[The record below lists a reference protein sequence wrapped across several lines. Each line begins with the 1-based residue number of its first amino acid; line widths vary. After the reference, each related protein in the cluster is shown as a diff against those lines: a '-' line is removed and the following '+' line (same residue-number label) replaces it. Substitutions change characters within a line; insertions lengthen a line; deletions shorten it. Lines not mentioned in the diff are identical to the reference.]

1 MIDFE
6 FEFQYAEEKQ
16 PTLQK
21 VGGSI
26 PAGRCVVLCGGSG
39 CGKSTL
45 LRCINGLIPQFY
57 EGELKGFCRLN
68 GQDTAGIR
76 IGEIGELAASVFQ
89 DPRSQFFTVNS
100 SNEVAFGLENHGLPQ
115 DKIRRR
121 VDEAFRIFHL
131 ERLKDRNVYELSSG
145 ERQLISILSAWAMD
159 TDIFLLDEP
168 TANLDFAATQQLKE
182 ILLALKK
189 QGKTLLLSEHRLYYL
204 ADIADEFWVMADGE
218 IKGKY
223 TAAEAK
229 AFSVERRQTLS
240 LRTLDLAEITVPE
253 KEPLPKTAPTALA
266 VSDVCYTYGRKAGD
280 TLSGVSFS
288 VREHEIVGLVGAN
301 GCGKTTIGKLIAGL
315 YRPSGGRIMLF
326 GKSQN
331 PKQLQKQV
339 LFILQEAEFQ
349 FFTGSVLHELQYGH
363 AVTPEFEAKTEALLK
378 SMDMWDCRNRHPFS
392 LSGGQMQRLTL
403 MMAYLSDKP
412 IVILDE
418 PTAGQD
424 AESLERCAAL
434 IREMRKEKTV
444 LIITHDPELIAGA
457 CDRCIGLSDGHAEIE
472 FPVHSERDLQAV
484 RQYMERFHL
493 SNAPAKKQH
502 KERFHPATKLLYW
515 LALLVVISTSNNHL
529 VYAVYTALIL
539 LTAADGW
546 LGTALAGGMSFGLLW
561 AANALLPGTVFSFML
576 VLFPRIIAV
585 GISMRTLIGRN
596 EASRTLAAL
605 RNLRLPERL
614 IMIVAVIFR
623 FFPVLSGDMKLLRQS
638 IRTRG
643 VFTSPLQ
650 KLQALSSYIEIL
662 TVPMALRV
670 IRIAE
675 TLSAS
680 AETRGHRLNPP
691 QKQLS
696 VASVFCVGCCV
707 LRPAGGIDR
716 RRPYP
721 VIAVSA
727 TFNHIPFK
735 KESLT
740 MSTANPNK
748 LKIKD
753 IITVVLL
760 ALINVVIFFAS
771 SVLYATPITIILMPV
786 FFALLEG
793 IVYFII
799 GTKVKKPGAILIYS
813 IVRAIMG
820 GYLPYI
826 ILFILSGVIAELLLW
841 KMGYGNAKA
850 LTVSYV
856 INQVLAAFGST
867 IIPYAIAAKAMA
879 DQMVTDGRQDAI
891 LAASQMLQSWV
902 SVALVAGVIVAAFIG
917 AMIGKRIVKKHL
929 AA

>member
-16 PTLQK
+16 LTLQK

-57 EGELKGFCRLN
+57 EGELRGFCRLN
-68 GQDTAGIR
+68 GQDTAGLR

-121 VDEAFRIFHL
+121 VDEAFRVFHL

-218 IKGKY
+218 IKGKN

-229 AFSVERRQTLS
+229 AFSAEQRQTLS
-240 LRTLDLAEITVPE
+240 LRTFDLAEITVPE

-266 VSDVCYTYGRKAGD
+266 VSEVRYTYGRKAGD

-288 VREHEIVGLVGAN
+288 VLEHEIVGLVGAN

-326 GKSQN
+326 GKPQN

-363 AVTPEFEAKTEALLK
+363 AVTTEALLK

-424 AESLERCAAL
+424 AESLEQCAAL

-444 LIITHDPELIAGA
+444 LIITHDPELIAGV
-457 CDRCIGLSDGHAEIE
+457 CDRCIGLSGGQVEAE
-472 FPVHSERDLQAV
+472 FPVSTAHELQAIQ
-484 RQYMERFHL
+484 QYMERFHPAEL
-493 SNAPAKKQH
+493 SPEKQH
-502 KERFHPATKLLYW
+502 KELFHPATKLLYW
-515 LALLVVISTSNNHL
+515 LTLLVVISTSNNHL
-529 VYAVYTALIL
+529 VYAAYAALIL

-546 LGTALAGGMSFGLLW
+546 FGTALAGGMSFGLLW

-585 GISMRTLIGRN
+585 DISMRTLIGRN

-605 RNLRLPERL
+605 RNLHLPERL

-643 VFTSPLQ
+643 AFATPLQ
-650 KLQALSSYIEIL
+650 KLRALPSYIEIL

-680 AETRGHRLNPP
+680 AETRGIDLTRRKSNY
-691 QKQLS
+691 LS
-696 VASVFCVGCCV
+696 LRFSAWDAVFCV
-707 LRPAGGIDR
+707 L
-716 RRPYP
+716 
-721 VIAVSA
+721 
-727 TFNHIPFK
+727 
-735 KESLT
+735 
-740 MSTANPNK
+740 
-748 LKIKD
+748 
-753 IITVVLL
+753 
-760 ALINVVIFFAS
+760 
-771 SVLYATPITIILMPV
+771 
-786 FFALLEG
+786 
-793 IVYFII
+793 
-799 GTKVKKPGAILIYS
+799 
-813 IVRAIMG
+813 
-820 GYLPYI
+820 
-826 ILFILSGVIAELLLW
+826 
-841 KMGYGNAKA
+841 
-850 LTVSYV
+850 
-856 INQVLAAFGST
+856 
-867 IIPYAIAAKAMA
+867 
-879 DQMVTDGRQDAI
+879 
-891 LAASQMLQSWV
+891 LAAS
-902 SVALVAGVIVAAFIG
+902 VAAG
-917 AMIGKRIVKKHL
+917 LVL
-929 AA
+929 

>member
-16 PTLQK
+16 PALQK
-21 VGGSI
+21 IGGSI

-68 GQDTAGIR
+68 GQDTAGMR
-76 IGEIGELAASVFQ
+76 IGEIGELTASVFQ

-115 DKIRRR
+115 ETIRQR
-121 VDEAFRIFHL
+121 VDEAFRVFHL

-168 TANLDFAATQQLKE
+168 TANLDFSATRQLRK
-182 ILLALKK
+182 ILLALKQ

-204 ADIADEFWVMADGE
+204 ADIADEYWVMADGE

-229 AFSVERRQTLS
+229 AFSAEQRQALS

-253 KEPLPKTAPTALA
+253 KEPLPKTAPTALD
-266 VSDVCYTYGRKAGD
+266 VSDVRYTYGRKAGD
-280 TLSGVSFS
+280 ILSGVSFS

-315 YRPSGGRIMLF
+315 YRPSGGRITLF
-326 GKSQN
+326 GKPQN
-331 PKQLQKQV
+331 PKQV

-349 FFTGSVLHELQYGH
+349 FFTNSVLHELQYGH

-378 SMDMWDCRNRHPFS
+378 SMDMWDCRDRHPFS

-403 MMAYLSDKP
+403 MMAYLSEKP

-424 AESLERCAAL
+424 VESLERCAAL

-444 LIITHDPELIAGA
+444 LIITHDLELIAST
-457 CDRCIGLSDGHAEIE
+457 CDRCIGMSGGRAETE
-472 FPVHSERDLQAV
+472 FSVQSEHDLQAV
-484 RQYMERFHL
+484 RRYMERFHP
-493 SNAPAKKQH
+493 SDVPAKKQY
-502 KERFHPATKLLYW
+502 KERFHPVTKLLYW
-515 LALLVVISTSNNHL
+515 LTLLIVISTSNNHL
-529 VYAVYTALIL
+529 VYAAYAALIL

-546 LGTALAGGMSFGLLW
+546 FGTALAGGMSFGLLW

-605 RNLRLPERL
+605 RNLHLPERL

-643 VFTSPLQ
+643 AFATPLQ
-650 KLQALSSYIEIL
+650 KLRALPSYIEIL

-680 AETRGHRLNPP
+680 AETRGIDLKRRKSNY
-691 QKQLS
+691 LS
-696 VASVFCVGCCV
+696 LRFSAWDVVFCV
-707 LRPAGGIDR
+707 
-716 RRPYP
+716 
-721 VIAVSA
+721 
-727 TFNHIPFK
+727 
-735 KESLT
+735 
-740 MSTANPNK
+740 
-748 LKIKD
+748 
-753 IITVVLL
+753 LL
-760 ALINVVIFFAS
+760 A
-771 SVLYATPITIILMPV
+771 
-786 FFALLEG
+786 AL
-793 IVYFII
+793 
-799 GTKVKKPGAILIYS
+799 
-813 IVRAIMG
+813 
-820 GYLPYI
+820 
-826 ILFILSGVIAELLLW
+826 
-841 KMGYGNAKA
+841 
-850 LTVSYV
+850 
-856 INQVLAAFGST
+856 
-867 IIPYAIAAKAMA
+867 IAA
-879 DQMVTDGRQDAI
+879 GLI
-891 LAASQMLQSWV
+891 L
-902 SVALVAGVIVAAFIG
+902 
-917 AMIGKRIVKKHL
+917 
-929 AA
+929 

>member
-21 VGGSI
+21 VDGSI

-57 EGELKGFCRLN
+57 EGELSGFCRLN
-68 GQDTAGIR
+68 GQDTAGMR

-115 DKIRRR
+115 DEIRRR

-182 ILLALKK
+182 ILLALKR

-204 ADIADEFWVMADGE
+204 TDIADEYWVMAGGE

-223 TAAEAK
+223 TAKEAK
-229 AFSVERRQTLS
+229 AFSAEQRQTLS
-240 LRTLDLAEITVPE
+240 LRTLDLAKITVPE
-253 KEPLPKTAPTALA
+253 KEPLPKAAPTALA
-266 VSDVCYTYGRKAGD
+266 VSDIRYTYGGKSNT
-280 TLSGVSFS
+280 TLSGVSLS

-301 GCGKTTIGKLIAGL
+301 GCGKTTIGKLMAGL
-315 YRPSGGRIMLF
+315 YRPSGGRITLF
-326 GKSQN
+326 GKPQN

-349 FFTGSVLHELQYGH
+349 FFTNSVLHELQYGH
-363 AVTPEFEAKTEALLK
+363 AVTPELEAKTETLLK
-378 SMDMWDCRNRHPFS
+378 RMDMWDCRDRHPFS

-444 LIITHDPELIAGA
+444 LIITHDLELIAYA
-457 CDRCIGLSDGHAEIE
+457 CDYCIGLSGGRAETE

-484 RQYMERFHL
+484 RQYMEHFHP
-493 SNAPAKKQH
+493 SAAPAKKQH

-529 VYAVYTALIL
+529 VYAAYAALIL

-546 LGTALAGGMSFGLLW
+546 LGTALAGGASFGLLW

-576 VLFPRIIAV
+576 VLFPRIIAI

-605 RNLRLPERL
+605 RNLHLPERL

-643 VFTSPLQ
+643 AFTTPLQ
-650 KLQALSSYIEIL
+650 KLRALPSYLEIL

-680 AETRGHRLNPP
+680 AETRGIDLTRRKSNY
-691 QKQLS
+691 LS
-696 VASVFCVGCCV
+696 LRFSAWDVVFCV
-707 LRPAGGIDR
+707 L
-716 RRPYP
+716 
-721 VIAVSA
+721 
-727 TFNHIPFK
+727 
-735 KESLT
+735 
-740 MSTANPNK
+740 
-748 LKIKD
+748 
-753 IITVVLL
+753 
-760 ALINVVIFFAS
+760 
-771 SVLYATPITIILMPV
+771 
-786 FFALLEG
+786 
-793 IVYFII
+793 
-799 GTKVKKPGAILIYS
+799 
-813 IVRAIMG
+813 
-820 GYLPYI
+820 
-826 ILFILSGVIAELLLW
+826 
-841 KMGYGNAKA
+841 
-850 LTVSYV
+850 
-856 INQVLAAFGST
+856 
-867 IIPYAIAAKAMA
+867 
-879 DQMVTDGRQDAI
+879 
-891 LAASQMLQSWV
+891 LAASI
-902 SVALVAGVIVAAFIG
+902 AAGLI
-917 AMIGKRIVKKHL
+917 L
-929 AA
+929 

>member
-1 MIDFE
+1 
-6 FEFQYAEEKQ
+6 
-16 PTLQK
+16 
-21 VGGSI
+21 
-26 PAGRCVVLCGGSG
+26 
-39 CGKSTL
+39 
-45 LRCINGLIPQFY
+45 
-57 EGELKGFCRLN
+57 
-68 GQDTAGIR
+68 
-76 IGEIGELAASVFQ
+76 
-89 DPRSQFFTVNS
+89 
-100 SNEVAFGLENHGLPQ
+100 
-115 DKIRRR
+115 
-121 VDEAFRIFHL
+121 
-131 ERLKDRNVYELSSG
+131 
-145 ERQLISILSAWAMD
+145 
-159 TDIFLLDEP
+159 
-168 TANLDFAATQQLKE
+168 
-182 ILLALKK
+182 
-189 QGKTLLLSEHRLYYL
+189 
-204 ADIADEFWVMADGE
+204 
-218 IKGKY
+218 
-223 TAAEAK
+223 
-229 AFSVERRQTLS
+229 
-240 LRTLDLAEITVPE
+240 
-253 KEPLPKTAPTALA
+253 
-266 VSDVCYTYGRKAGD
+266 
-280 TLSGVSFS
+280 
-288 VREHEIVGLVGAN
+288 
-301 GCGKTTIGKLIAGL
+301 
-315 YRPSGGRIMLF
+315 MLF

-643 VFTSPLQ
+643 AFVTPWQ
-650 KLQALSSYIEIL
+650 KLRALPSYIEIL

-680 AETRGHRLNPP
+680 AETRGIDLKRRKSNY
-691 QKQLS
+691 LS
-696 VASVFCVGCCV
+696 LRFSAWDAVFC
-707 LRPAGGIDR
+707 
-716 RRPYP
+716 
-721 VIAVSA
+721 
-727 TFNHIPFK
+727 
-735 KESLT
+735 
-740 MSTANPNK
+740 
-748 LKIKD
+748 
-753 IITVVLL
+753 VLL

-826 ILFILSGVIAELLLW
+826 ILFILSGAIAELLLW

-917 AMIGKRIVKKHL
+917 AAIGKGIVKKHL